1 MWNQKSLELL
11 DLLLEQD
18 DFVTLAFLGQHAGI
32 SPRSV
37 RYWLDRLDEGLISFH
52 LPPIERKRSHGI
64 RYSLTPDELI
74 HLRRH
79 ITVSERIAY
88 GLSAE
93 ERSDALLSLLLSNPS
108 YVTLQWLAEQLD
120 VSRTTVVSDIQRLRQ
135 ALTDAGLR
143 IRGKAN
149 HGIRLVGEE
158 RALRRCALSLFRRS
172 VSRDGEITPRTLT
185 AVTTVITDALP
196 AAGGAL
202 ASTDVSFIE
211 ECVSEAEKQ
220 LETSFS
226 DESFYS
232 LTTHIAVALQRIE
245 QGNEIHLPD
254 AELDSYRT
262 TPEFLAASAIAGRL
276 EEKYGFPIPYTEIG
290 YMTIHLLSATVH
302 RLKPAD
308 AADLRLQVITHQFMQ
323 DVATS
328 LTIPELLTDE
338 QLFQGLYDHLKPALY
353 RLRNNIQVANPILD
367 RIKREYGI
375 VFAAVA
381 KGLAPIAGASGKVFG
396 DAEIGYLA
404 LHVSAAVERLR
415 TEFGRYRRVLVVCGS
430 GIGTASL
437 LSAKLR
443 QHFAIQIAAVTA
455 KRRFKEL
462 VASVKPDIIV
472 STVPLTHEALPVL
485 VVHPLLTETDLQT
498 LQGYL
503 PPYRS
508 LPATLI
514 SQVVTV
520 MQHHGTIH
528 DEPALRRE
536 LATLL
541 NVNPTLVTQG
551 GEILMLRDL
560 LTPKAVRVQVH
571 ANNWEDVV
579 RIGGQVMVDNGLV
592 TPGYIDAMVKTVIEM
607 GPYIVIAPGIA
618 MPHARPEDGALQVG
632 VTVVAL
638 AEPVNFGNAE
648 NDPVSVAVFL
658 CAVDKTAHLQVL
670 SDLMGLFE
678 DEHFVDVASKAQSD
692 EELYQYIMEL

>member
-11 DLLLEQD
+11 DILLEQD
-18 DFVTLAFLGQHAGI
+18 DFVTIEQLAQKVGI
-32 SPRSV
+32 SSRSV
-37 RYWLDRLDEGLISFH
+37 RYWLDRLDEELFSIQ
-52 LPPIERKRSHGI
+52 LPLIERKRSHGI
-64 RYSLTPDELI
+64 RYILTPDERFRLQ
-74 HLRRH
+74 HH
-79 ITVSERIAY
+79 ITRSERIAY

-120 VSRTTVVSDIQRLRQ
+120 VSRTTVITDIQHLRK
-135 ALTDAGLR
+135 ALKASGLR
-143 IRGKAN
+143 IDGKAN
-149 HGIRLVGEE
+149 HGIRLIGEE
-158 RALRRCALSLFRRS
+158 QALRRCALSLFRRS
-172 VSRDGEITPRTLT
+172 VVRDSDITPRALT
-185 AVTTVITDALP
+185 AITTVITDTLP
-196 AAGGAL
+196 TASSAL
-202 ASTDVSFIE
+202 ASTDINFIE

-245 QGNEIHLPD
+245 QGNEIHLPHTD
-254 AELDSYRT
+254 LESYRT

-276 EEKYGFPIPYTEIG
+276 ETKYGFPIPYPEIG
-290 YMTIHLLSATVH
+290 YITMHLLSATVH
-302 RLKPAD
+302 RIKPAN

-323 DVATS
+323 DVATTLS
-328 LTIPELLTDE
+328 IPELLTDE

-353 RLRNNIQVANPILD
+353 RLRNSIQVANPILE

-381 KGLAPIAGASGKVFG
+381 KGLTPIAGAYGKMFG

-404 LHVSAAVERLR
+404 LHVSAAVERLH

-455 KRRFKEL
+455 KRRFQEL
-462 VASVKPDIIV
+462 VASVQPDIIV
-472 STVPLTHEALPVL
+472 STVPLTHETLPVI
-485 VVHPLLTETDLQT
+485 VVHPLLTEMDLQM
-498 LQGYL
+498 LQSYL
-503 PPYRS
+503 PSYRS

-514 SQVVTV
+514 SQVVTI
-520 MQHHGTIH
+520 MQRHGTIH
-528 DEPALRRE
+528 NESALRHD

-541 NVNPTLVTQG
+541 NVNPTLVQQG
-551 GEILMLRDL
+551 GEILMLQNL
-560 LTPKAVRVQVH
+560 LTPKTVCVQ
-571 ANNWEDVV
+571 AQAKNWEELV
-579 RIGGQVMVDNGLV
+579 RIGGQIMVANGLV
-592 TPGYIDAMVKTVIEM
+592 TPNYIDAMVKTVTEM

-632 VTVVAL
+632 VAVVAL

-678 DEHFVDVASKAQSD
+678 DENFVDVARKATS
-692 EELYQYIMEL
+692 EEALYQYIMKL

>member
-18 DFVTLAFLGQHAGI
+18 DFVTLDQLGCKVGI
-32 SPRSV
+32 SSRSV
-37 RYWLDRLDEGLISFH
+37 RYWLDRLDEGLLSIQ

-64 RYSLTPDELI
+64 RYKLTAEALI
-74 HLRRH
+74 RLRSH
-79 ITVSERIAY
+79 ITVTERLAY
-88 GLSAE
+88 GLTAE
-93 ERSDALLSLLLSNPS
+93 ERRDALLSLLLSNPS
-108 YVTLQWLAEQLD
+108 YVTLQWLAEHLD

-135 ALTDAGLR
+135 DLTAMGLR
-143 IRGKAN
+143 IAGKAN
-149 HGIRLVGEE
+149 HGIRLIGEE
-158 RALRRCALSLFRRS
+158 RALRRCALALFRRS
-172 VSRDGEITPRTLT
+172 VVRDGEITPRTLT
-185 AVTTVITDALP
+185 AVTSILTDTLP
-196 AAGGAL
+196 TAGSVL
-202 ASTDVSFIE
+202 ASADISFIE

-226 DESFYS
+226 DEAFYS
-232 LTTHIAVALQRIE
+232 LATHIAVALQRIE
-245 QGNEIHLPD
+245 QGNEIHLPKAD
-254 AELDSYRT
+254 LESYRT

-276 EEKYGFPIPYTEIG
+276 EARYGFPIPYPEIG
-290 YMTIHLLSATVH
+290 YITIHLLSATVH

-308 AADLRLQVITHQFMQ
+308 AADLRLQVVTHQFIQ
-323 DVATS
+323 DVATT

-353 RLRNNIQVANPILD
+353 RLRNGIQVANPILD
-367 RIKREYGI
+367 RIKREYGT
-375 VFAAVA
+375 VFTAVA
-381 KGLAPIAGASGKVFG
+381 KGLIPIAGSYGKVFSE
-396 DAEIGYLA
+396 AEIGYLT
-404 LHVSAAVERLR
+404 LHVSAAVERLH

-455 KRRFKEL
+455 KRRFQEL
-462 VASVKPDIIV
+462 VSSVQPDIIV
-472 STVPLTHEALPVL
+472 STVPLTHDVLPVV
-485 VVHPLLTETDLQT
+485 VVHPMLTEIDLQR

-508 LPATLI
+508 LPSTLI

-520 MQHHGTIH
+520 MQRYGTIH

-551 GEILMLRDL
+551 GEVLMLEDL
-560 LTPKAVRVQVH
+560 LTPKTVRVQAH
-571 ANNWEDVV
+571 ANNWEELV
-579 RIGGQVMVDNGLV
+579 RLGGQVMVDNGLV
-592 TPGYIDAMVKTVIEM
+592 TPGYVDAMVKTVTEM

-632 VTVVAL
+632 VAVVAL

-678 DEHFVDVASKAQSD
+678 DEQFVTRAKQATSN
-692 EELYQYIMEL
+692 EELYQYILKL